1 MEVEGEEGGKEERGR
16 EREEEEEEG
25 EEMEEGKKLKEETC
39 KGDMEGIGKKNR
51 KRIWYFIVC
60 RHEILEEQNK

>member
-1 MEVEGEEGGKEERGR
+1 MEGEEGGKEERGR

-39 KGDMEGIGKKNR
+39 KGDMEGIGRENR
-51 KRIWYFIVC
+51 KRI
-60 RHEILEEQNK
+60 